1 MTNKGGLDRGRFY
14 CYGSVLM
21 ASSEVCSFQH
31 RRQIHVLAFQQ
42 SLAARRNACRSDR
55 NCDEAHSV
63 RAGTRWDIQDQGQCP
78 DLQRAASNG
87 RSDPAGV
94 LLHQLPIAGWCPV
107 AESRTLQN
115 SGECFSGGSSSAC
128 LPRYVRHQARRAC
141 CSAQHHVGKRDSR
154 ASTPWW
160 QPDIGGASMSLVNIL
175 IVLFVPGLIA
185 TLFGAVGLLI
195 YLDENVHGGISRV
208 ILNGILEFLE
218 LFPDY
223 TASESSPAVFVYAQ
237 FQVV

>member
-1 MTNKGGLDRGRFY
+1 
-14 CYGSVLM
+14 
-21 ASSEVCSFQH
+21 
-31 RRQIHVLAFQQ
+31 
-42 SLAARRNACRSDR
+42 
-55 NCDEAHSV
+55 
-63 RAGTRWDIQDQGQCP
+63 
-78 DLQRAASNG
+78 
-87 RSDPAGV
+87 
-94 LLHQLPIAGWCPV
+94 
-107 AESRTLQN
+107 
-115 SGECFSGGSSSAC
+115 
-128 LPRYVRHQARRAC
+128 
-141 CSAQHHVGKRDSR
+141 
-154 ASTPWW
+154 
-160 QPDIGGASMSLVNIL
+160 MSLVNIL